1 MKAPVPSGC
10 GGKDRGHDHPGRTK
24 VKGGT
29 AWLVL
34 SVLFY
39 IFIFIFA
46 LIGAIRGWAKEVT
59 ALFSTVL
66 ALFILTVLQSFI
78 PAVKTYMQ
86 NSPVTSQVTFRM
98 AVVGI
103 IAFVG
108 YQTPN
113 LPVFMQSQQF
123 KRGQMQDVILGFLVG
138 GLNGFMIFG
147 SIWYFMDQ
155 GGYPF
160 YLCTGAHR
168 GHAGRRSRAAAY
180 SRCCRPSGWWRPRF
194 ISRSPFHFCL
204 F

>member
-1 MKAPVPSGC
+1 MVS
-10 GGKDRGHDHPGRTK
+10 
-24 VKGGT
+24 
-29 AWLVL
+29 L

-39 IFIFIFA
+39 IFILIFA

-78 PAVKTYMQ
+78 PAVKTYLQ

-98 AVVGI
+98 VVVGI

-160 YLCTGAHR
+160 TYVLAPI
-168 GHAGRRSRAAAY
+168 AGTPAGDAALQLIPLLPPNWLVAPGIY
-180 SRCCRPSGWWRPRF
+180 FAIAISFLFVLMVF
-194 ISRSPFHFCL
+194 I
-204 F
+204 

>member
-1 MKAPVPSGC
+1 MVS
-10 GGKDRGHDHPGRTK
+10 
-24 VKGGT
+24 
-29 AWLVL
+29 L

-59 ALFSTVL
+59 ALFASVL
-66 ALFILTVLQSFI
+66 ALFILTVLQAFI
-78 PAVKTYMQ
+78 PAIKTYME

-103 IAFVG
+103 IAFLG

-147 SIWYFMDQ
+147 SIWYFMHQ

-160 YLCTGAHR
+160 TYVLAPI
-168 GHAGRRSRAAAY
+168 AGTSAGEAAMQIIPLLPPNWLVAPGIY
-180 SRCCRPSGWWRPRF
+180 FAVALSFLFVLMVF
-194 ISRSPFHFCL
+194 I
-204 F
+204 

>member
-1 MKAPVPSGC
+1 MVS
-10 GGKDRGHDHPGRTK
+10 
-24 VKGGT
+24 
-29 AWLVL
+29 L

-78 PAVKTYMQ
+78 PAIKTYME
-86 NSPVTSQVTFRM
+86 NSPVASQVTFRM
-98 AVVGI
+98 VVLGVI
-103 IAFVG
+103 VFVG

-147 SIWYFMDQ
+147 SMWYFMDK

-160 YLCTGAHR
+160 THVLAPI
-168 GHAGRRSRAAAY
+168 AGTPAGDAALQILPLLP
-180 SRCCRPSGWWRPRF
+180 PSWLVAPGIYFAIAISFLFVLMVF
-194 ISRSPFHFCL
+194 I
-204 F
+204 

>member
-1 MKAPVPSGC
+1 MVS
-10 GGKDRGHDHPGRTK
+10 
-24 VKGGT
+24 
-29 AWLVL
+29 L

-59 ALFSTVL
+59 ALFASVL
-66 ALFILTVLQSFI
+66 ALFILTVLQAFI
-78 PAVKTYMQ
+78 PAVKTYME

-98 AVVGI
+98 AVMGI
-103 IAFVG
+103 IAFLG

-147 SIWYFMDQ
+147 SIWYFMHQ

-160 YLCTGAHR
+160 SYVLPPI
-168 GHAGRRSRAAAY
+168 AGTQAGEAAMQIIPLLPPHWLVAPGIY
-180 SRCCRPSGWWRPRF
+180 FAVALSFLFVLMVF
-194 ISRSPFHFCL
+194 I
-204 F
+204 

>member
-1 MKAPVPSGC
+1 MVS
-10 GGKDRGHDHPGRTK
+10 
-24 VKGGT
+24 
-29 AWLVL
+29 L

-39 IFIFIFA
+39 IFIFVFA

-59 ALFSTVL
+59 ALFASVL
-66 ALFILTVLQSFI
+66 ALFILTVLQTFI
-78 PAVKTYMQ
+78 PAVKTYME

-98 AVVGI
+98 SVMGI
-103 IAFVG
+103 IAFLG

-147 SIWYFMDQ
+147 SIWYFMHQ

-160 YLCTGAHR
+160 PYVLPPI
-168 GHAGRRSRAAAY
+168 AGTQAGDAAMQIIPLLPPNWLVAPGIY
-180 SRCCRPSGWWRPRF
+180 FAVALSFLFMLLVF
-194 ISRSPFHFCL
+194 I
-204 F
+204 

>member
-1 MKAPVPSGC
+1 MVS
-10 GGKDRGHDHPGRTK
+10 
-24 VKGGT
+24 
-29 AWLVL
+29 L

-78 PAVKTYMQ
+78 PAVGTYLT
-86 NSPVTSQVTFRM
+86 NSPIASQVTFKM
-98 AVVGI
+98 VVLGI
-103 IAFVG
+103 IVFVG

-113 LPVFMQSQQF
+113 LPVFLQSQQF

-147 SIWYFMDQ
+147 SLWFFMDQ

-160 YLCTGAHR
+160 THVLAPI
-168 GHAGRRSRAAAY
+168 AGTPAGEAALQILPLLPPNWLVAPGIY
-180 SRCCRPSGWWRPRF
+180 FAIAISFLFVLMVF
-194 ISRSPFHFCL
+194 I
-204 F
+204 